1 MIFRKLE
8 VQDTKNFCNLI
19 VDMYSH
25 LENIEWF
32 SPMPF
37 DYDNVKSI
45 IENQRFYVL
54 GAFDEDFL
62 CAVSSLDY
70 KCGQLIGKVDFP
82 TDCVTNKL
90 VEFGFTMVHSNYRGQ
105 GIMKKLVGQ
114 LIDISKN
121 QGLEWAFGK
130 VHKDNLASS
139 TYFIRNGFEKKL
151 KYNKPVKVADIKQL
165 LSKKVLSKTATDKIL
180 DRLCQISNEE
190 FIYVDYDILIK
201 KIQP

>member
-37 DYDNVKSI
+37 DYENVKSI
-45 IENQRFYVL
+45 IENPRFYVL

-70 KCGQLIGKVDFP
+70 KCGKLIGKVDFP
-82 TDCVTNKL
+82 TDCDTNKL

-139 TYFIRNGFEKKL
+139 TSLIRNGFEKKL

-165 LSKKVLSKTATDKIL
+165 LSEKVLSKTATDKIL

-201 KIQP
+201 KI

>member
-8 VQDTKNFCNLI
+8 VNDTKSFCNLI

-25 LENIEWF
+25 LENMEWF

-45 IENQRFYVL
+45 IENPGFYVL

-70 KCGQLIGKVDFP
+70 KCGKLIEKVDFP
-82 TDCVTNKL
+82 NNCDTNKL

-121 QGLEWAFGK
+121 QGFEWAFGK
-130 VHKDNLASS
+130 VHTDNLASS
-139 TYFIRNGFEKKL
+139 TSLIRNDFEKKI
-151 KYNKPVKVADIKQL
+151 KYNKLVKVSDIKQL
-165 LSKKVLSKTATDKIL
+165 LAEKVLSKTATNKIL
-180 DRLCQISNEE
+180 DRLSQIENEE
-190 FIYVDYDILIK
+190 FINVDYDILVK
-201 KIQP
+201 KL